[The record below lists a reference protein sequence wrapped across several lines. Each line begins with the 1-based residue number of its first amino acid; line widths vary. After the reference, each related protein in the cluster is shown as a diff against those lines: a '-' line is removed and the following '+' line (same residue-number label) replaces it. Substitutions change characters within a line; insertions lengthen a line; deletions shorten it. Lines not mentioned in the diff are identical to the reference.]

1 MPRSGLSE
9 KENLFMTSAF
19 SFLPSWPFTLNGV
32 FWAGLALLVA
42 GLCGELCYR
51 AWRLPRISGYAVIGL
66 FAGSAGVGAIDAGM
80 SGASRVLLDV
90 ALGLLL
96 FELGSRLDLRW
107 IRRNPWLIAS
117 SVAEATLTF
126 VLVLTVLLF
135 AKVPPSVAT
144 VLAAISMSTS
154 PAMVIQLKTE
164 LRAEGQVTQRLLTL
178 TALNSMYAV
187 VVEKI
192 VSGWLHQEVYGN
204 VFATIVQP
212 LYLLAG
218 SLIVAYLLARA
229 CLFFYRRVNM
239 QDEHSFVALFGLVL
253 LAIAIANMFKLST
266 ILSLLAA
273 GIIVKNLEE
282 KPQLWPQHFGTA
294 GWLLTVILFVLTL
307 TSFEWKDVAIGGGA
321 ALGLIVARFV
331 AKLVGVLTFAK
342 PSGLDWK
349 QGAALG
355 LSLAPMSALAYLLV
369 DDTYRLYP
377 QFDPTLRAVM
387 MCAIVVLQLVGPWIV
402 YRSLTLVG
410 ERRE

>member
-1 MPRSGLSE
+1 M
-9 KENLFMTSAF
+9 
-19 SFLPSWPFTLNGV
+19 FL
-32 FWAGLALLVA
+32 A

-51 AWRLPRISGYAVIGL
+51 AWRLPRVSGYAVIGL
-66 FAGSAGVGAIDAGM
+66 IAGSAGVGAIDAAM
-80 SGASRVLLDV
+80 SATSRLLLDV

-117 SVAEATLTF
+117 SLAEATLTF
-126 VLVLTVLLF
+126 ALVLTVLLF
-135 AKVPPSVAT
+135 AKVSAPVAT
-144 VLAAISMSTS
+144 VLAAISMATS

-187 VVEKI
+187 VVEKLL
-192 VSGWLHQEVYGN
+192 SGWLHQEVYGN
-204 VFATIVQP
+204 VFATILQP
-212 LYLLAG
+212 LYLIAG
-218 SLIVAYLLARA
+218 SLIIAYLLARA

-253 LAIAIANMFKLST
+253 LAIAIANIFKVST
-266 ILSLLAA
+266 MLSLLAA

-307 TSFEWKDVAIGGGA
+307 TSFEWKDVAIGGVA

-331 AKLVGVLTFAK
+331 AKLIGVLAFAR

-355 LSLAPMSALAYLLV
+355 LSLAPMSALAYVLV

-377 QFDPTLRAVM
+377 QFDPTLRAVTL
-387 MCAIVVLQLVGPWIV
+387 CAIVVLQLVGPWIV